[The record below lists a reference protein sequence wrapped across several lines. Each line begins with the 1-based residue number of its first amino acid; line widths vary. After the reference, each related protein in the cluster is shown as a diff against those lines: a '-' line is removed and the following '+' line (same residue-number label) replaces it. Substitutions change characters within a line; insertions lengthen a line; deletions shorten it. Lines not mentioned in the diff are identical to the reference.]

1 MSGVPRKAE
10 VGVAMPDPGVPCME
24 IRDDRS
30 ATALST
36 PLSVPISASLSDTHC
51 RGTSRGE
58 NMKGQVTI
66 VVQLPLVR
74 VVHLFTEHFFL
85 LCSLNQTRSH

>member
-1 MSGVPRKAE
+1 
-10 VGVAMPDPGVPCME
+10 
-24 IRDDRS
+24 
-30 ATALST
+30 
-36 PLSVPISASLSDTHC
+36 
-51 RGTSRGE
+51 
-58 NMKGQVTI
+58 MKGQVTI